1 MPRPHRAR
9 EPRTRVAASNK
20 PEAVRIRLF
29 GGFWVSVGQRSIGED
44 EWRLRKAASLIK
56 LLALEPGHRMY
67 REQLMDLLWPEVNA
81 KAAANDLHHALHTAR
96 RTLEPDLAP
105 ASR

>member
-1 MPRPHRAR
+1 MH
-9 EPRTRVAASNK
+9 
-20 PEAVRIRLF
+20 
-29 GGFWVSVGQRSIGED
+29 
-44 EWRLRKAASLIK
+44 
-56 LLALEPGHRMY
+56 